1 MTINH
6 SLLLTDAQL
15 RAEVEKC
22 LYCET
27 KPCQQACPADCS
39 PADFIMA
46 AQMGEPQDYQR
57 AAAEI
62 LYKNP
67 LGGICGQVCPD
78 YHCMQA
84 CVYETFNRP
93 VNIPAV
99 QATIVQKARSFGL
112 EPRLMPAEHVNG
124 PSVAVVGAGP
134 AGLAAAGV
142 LAQEGYAVT
151 LLEKERKA
159 GGMCRLIPQER
170 LHNSMLED
178 DIRFLIESGSI
189 QIEYERAVEYPQSLL
204 QEGFDAVIVGV
215 GLDRV
220 YRLNIAGEDAADNWY
235 DFLKTGRQTMT
246 GNHVAVIGG
255 GAVALDCAATALSNG
270 AAAVDMICLENPGEM
285 PLDGR
290 ERKAL
295 FRQNINV
302 ITRTRLKAIDE
313 QDGSIQGIHLGRVSL
328 PEGESFHPARM
339 QDVEGADYYLSG
351 YDRIITAIGA
361 KSSMEQK
368 LHSNIF
374 YAGDMK
380 NGPTT
385 VVEAVASGK
394 NTAVDVLQY
403 LRNKPAQTV
412 NNDRKSTVALSG
424 NRREPVNLQSDFFGR
439 AIHAPFLLSAA
450 PPTDGYEAVK
460 NAYKAGWPGAIMKT
474 AFDGLDVHIPS
485 EYMFVLNGQTFANCD
500 NVSDH
505 PLERVCTE
513 IEQLVNEFPDR
524 LTMASTGGP
533 ITGDDNADKQVWQSN
548 TRKLENAGV
557 MGIEYSLSCP
567 QGGDG
572 TEGDIAAQNAALTA
586 KIVDWV
592 IESGDADIP
601 KLFKLTGAVTA
612 IEPILS
618 AIKEVLD
625 RYPEK
630 KAGVTLANTFPSL
643 EFRNGRKE
651 SWEEGIIV
659 GMSGK
664 GVTSISNLT
673 LAKASASGLPISGN
687 GGPMNYKSAA
697 HFLALGA
704 RTVQFCSIVMKYGYG
719 IINELNSGLSYLMQ
733 QRGLSSV
740 SQLIGAALPRPITDF
755 DDLPPIYKIP
765 QVYEDWCEQCGNC
778 TRCSYNAVRLNDDG
792 IPQFDAERC
801 VGCSFCVQNCFAG
814 ALTMVERMD

>member
-1 MTINH
+1 MM
-6 SLLLTDAQL
+6 LTDAQL
-15 RAEVEKC
+15 REEVEKC

-46 AQMGEPQDYQR
+46 IKVGEPQDYR
-57 AAAEI
+57 RSAAEI
-62 LYKNP
+62 LHKNP

-84 CVYETFNRP
+84 CVYETFNHP

-99 QATIVQKARSFGL
+99 QAAVIQKARDVDLQPEFRPDAS
-112 EPRLMPAEHVNG
+112 PKNQK
-124 PSVAVVGAGP
+124 VAVVGAGP
-134 AGLAAAGV
+134 AGLAAAAT
-142 LAQEGYAVT
+142 LSLQGYPVAVM
-151 LLEKERKA
+151 EKETKA
-159 GGMCRLIPQER
+159 GGMCRLIPQDR

-178 DIRFLIESGSI
+178 DIRFLTETGAM
-189 QIEYERAVEYPQSLL
+189 QIEYERAVDDPQSLL
-204 QEGFDAVIVGV
+204 QDGFDAVIVGT

-235 DFLKTGRQTMT
+235 DFLKTGRQSMT
-246 GNHVAVIGG
+246 GSHVAVIGG
-255 GAVALDCAATALSNG
+255 GAVALDCASTALSNG

-328 PEGESFHPARM
+328 PQGQSFHPARM
-339 QDVEGADYYLSG
+339 QDIEGADYYLTG
-351 YDRIITAIGA
+351 YDRVITAIGA
-361 KSSMEQK
+361 ESSLEQK
-368 LHSNIF
+368 PHSNIF

-394 NTAVDVLQY
+394 NAAARTMAYLEQKAVKNV
-403 LRNKPAQTV
+403 T
-412 NNDRKSTVALSG
+412 NDRKSTLPLRGYVQQPAS
-424 NRREPVNLQSDFFGR
+424 LQSDFFGR
-439 AIHAPFLLSAA
+439 IIHAPFLLSAA

-460 NAYKAGWPGAIMKT
+460 NAYEAGWPGAIMKT
-474 AFDGLDVHIPS
+474 AFDDLKVHIPS

-505 PLERVCTE
+505 PLERVCME
-513 IEQLVNEFPDR
+513 IEQLVRAFPDR

-533 ITGDDNADKQVWQSN
+533 ITGDDNADKYVWQSN
-548 TRKLENAGV
+548 TRRLENAGV

-592 IESGDADIP
+592 MGTCDADIP

-612 IEPILS
+612 IEPILA
-618 AIKEVLD
+618 AIKEVLN
-625 RYPEK
+625 RYPDN

-643 EFRNGRKE
+643 EFRSGNKE
-651 SWEEGIIV
+651 GWEEGIIV

-664 GVTSISNLT
+664 GVASISNLT
-673 LAKASASGLPISGN
+673 LAKASTSGLPISGN
-687 GGPMNYKSAA
+687 GGPMDYKSAA

-704 RTVQFCSIVMKYGYG
+704 QTVQFCSIVMKYGYG
-719 IINELNSGLSYLMQ
+719 IIDELSSGLSYLMQ
-733 QRGLSSV
+733 QRGLSSI

-755 DDLPPIYKIP
+755 EDLPPIHKIP

-778 TRCSYNAVRLNDDG
+778 TRCSYNAVRLNDDR

-814 ALTMVERMD
+814 ALTMVERDGMRE